1 MTNCDDATGIHIIPP
16 KDPSFAERLGY
27 DEIAIA
33 KTDANGQVVTV
44 YVPGK
49 IEGGTNG

>member
-1 MTNCDDATGIHIIPP
+1 MTNCEDATGIHIIPP

-33 KTDANGQVVTV
+33 KTDANDEVVTI
-44 YVPGK
+44 YVPGRL
-49 IEGGTNG
+49 EGEKNG